1 MAEALADE
9 LDTDEFAA
17 KFTKSFFFN
26 RARPDL
32 VIFRKD
38 LDREEAKRLERD
50 FVDKNRGFW
59 RAFKPYFMPGELQ
72 IKELAANLRNIGL
85 ANLRAF
91 ERDMIVQV
99 WGVPPEEESFIAIH
113 RLARQ
118 LEPRMRDA
126 FLDAADRMR
135 ESHGI

>member
-1 MAEALADE
+1 VAEALADE

-50 FVDKNRGFW
+50 FVDNLVIFRKDLDREEAKRLERDFVDKNRGF
-59 RAFKPYFMPGELQ
+59 
-72 IKELAANLRNIGL
+72 
-85 ANLRAF
+85 
-91 ERDMIVQV
+91 
-99 WGVPPEEESFIAIH
+99 
-113 RLARQ
+113 
-118 LEPRMRDA
+118 
-126 FLDAADRMR
+126 
-135 ESHGI
+135 